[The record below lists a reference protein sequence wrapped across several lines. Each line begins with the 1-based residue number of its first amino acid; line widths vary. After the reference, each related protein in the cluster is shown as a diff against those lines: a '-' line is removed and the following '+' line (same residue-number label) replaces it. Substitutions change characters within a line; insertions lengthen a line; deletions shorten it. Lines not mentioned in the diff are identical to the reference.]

1 MLTAI
6 VRPRFWL
13 LAALIGVGLALALAA
28 GVAGSEMTAA
38 DLRPDA
44 TVRYVAPGAACGAAT
59 PCYATIQAAV
69 DAAAAGD
76 EIRVATGVYAG
87 VSARGGLTQTIYLNK
102 GLTLRGG
109 FTTADWSTPNPT
121 ANPVTVDAQG
131 LGRGLVISGTQSLVT
146 VDGLRITGG
155 NATGLAGYPGGRDAG
170 GGVYVFSATV
180 TVRNSVIYS
189 NTASSSTTVRG
200 YGGGVAALNST
211 LTVESS
217 TLESNQASTGNRG
230 YGGGIMAYNDP
241 GQGGPVTL
249 TGATIR
255 NNIASSANSGAGGG
269 VWLYSCT
276 GSLTG
281 NTIRDNAGTTA
292 AGAAGDGGG
301 IYASTCDL
309 TLGNNTVQGNRGGAI
324 GSGGGIYFYD
334 VMATLTGNQVVGNR
348 AGDGKSSNGGGLYA
362 TSDLYTRVAEL
373 ILQGNTFRDNVSCR
387 NDGPATAIC
396 RGGGLR
402 LGRLKLA
409 LTDNTIQDNTALV
422 GALIN
427 DNGWGGG
434 VFLYEPFDTTLSGN
448 TVQGNVAC
456 NGGFG
461 FGGGIVLTADLS
473 RSAAIAL
480 TANTVQSNTAS
491 LAHTGNGDGAYA
503 SNISGTL
510 SSNVIAGNT
519 GSKGR
524 EGYGGGVYA
533 EGGNLT
539 LLDNAV
545 EGNIASTADRGVGGG
560 LRFGSTTRAS
570 TVAVLIGNRI
580 RGNVG
585 SSAAANTAGWPS
597 GSGGLELWLTGGVV
611 SANTFTG
618 NVGATAQAAY
628 CGGAAIHTGDTAAV
642 TFVGNDLPTTSAGWM
657 AARAAASV

>member
-1 MLTAI
+1 MKPRFRITMVLIFALTLLTSLAVRAQGPTGQTGSSSAIALRAAGRGNPWINLHDGHDLAVVYVGPKAQAAALTAQRA
-6 VRPRFWL
+6 RPL
-13 LAALIGVGLALALAA
+13 SL
-28 GVAGSEMTAA
+28 
-38 DLRPDA
+38 
-44 TVRYVAPGAACGAAT
+44 
-59 PCYATIQAAV
+59 
-69 DAAAAGD
+69 
-76 EIRVATGVYAG
+76 
-87 VSARGGLTQTIYLNK
+87 
-102 GLTLRGG
+102 
-109 FTTADWSTPNPT
+109 TTAGFDEDGVP
-121 ANPVTVDAQG
+121 D
-131 LGRGLVISGTQSLVT
+131 LVSGY
-146 VDGLRITGG
+146 DG
-155 NATGLAGYPGGRDAG
+155 P
-170 GGVYVFSATV
+170 
-180 TVRNSVIYS
+180 
-189 NTASSSTTVRG
+189 
-200 YGGGVAALNST
+200 
-211 LTVESS
+211 
-217 TLESNQASTGNRG
+217 
-230 YGGGIMAYNDP
+230 GGGILSWQRGNVDVLWPNSPAAQKRRAEGTFTDAAF
-241 GQGGPVTL
+241 L
-249 TGATIR
+249 
-255 NNIASSANSGAGGG
+255 SSARLYALPVAPNFLGAGDFDADGHWD
-269 VWLYSCT
+269 VV
-276 GSLTG
+276 
-281 NTIRDNAGTTA
+281 A
-292 AGAAGDGGG
+292 AGASGDGGG

-533 EGGNLT
+533 EGGN
-539 LLDNAV
+539 
-545 EGNIASTADRGVGGG
+545 
-560 LRFGSTTRAS
+560 
-570 TVAVLIGNRI
+570 
-580 RGNVG
+580 
-585 SSAAANTAGWPS
+585 
-597 GSGGLELWLTGGVV
+597 
-611 SANTFTG
+611 
-618 NVGATAQAAY
+618 
-628 CGGAAIHTGDTAAV
+628 
-642 TFVGNDLPTTSAGWM
+642 
-657 AARAAASV
+657 